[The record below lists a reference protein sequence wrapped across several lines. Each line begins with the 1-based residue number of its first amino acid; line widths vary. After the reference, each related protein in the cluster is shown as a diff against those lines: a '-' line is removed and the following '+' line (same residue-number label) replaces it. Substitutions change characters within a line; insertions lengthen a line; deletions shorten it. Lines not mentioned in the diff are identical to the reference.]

1 MKSDPSHFA
10 GLAPV
15 LAGPALGVL
24 AAAPVTPSL
33 VEVSVVLLEDEE
45 SLLAGATASMPS
57 ITDDVLA
64 YLAESERESA
74 ADEPLQDEPLQDEP
88 LQDEPLQ
95 DEPPREVDTLLVG
108 VEELLGLGDV
118 TSALALLHKA
128 ERCAPE
134 DGRLAVARV
143 RCEQVQRTQW
153 EKRLGDTRQVP
164 LLKLRMAELMKLSLD
179 ARMGFLLSRIDGRT
193 SYEAL
198 FAVSGMSRR
207 DTLGILVQLLDQDV
221 ILTRGASGT
230 RVP

>member
-1 MKSDPSHFA
+1 MKSDPSHSA

-15 LAGPALGVL
+15 LAVPSLGVL

-64 YLAESERESA
+64 YLAESEREST
-74 ADEPLQDEPLQDEP
+74 ADAPLQDA
-88 LQDEPLQ
+88 
-95 DEPPREVDTLLVG
+95 PPREVDTLLVG

-134 DGRLAVARV
+134 DERLVVARV
-143 RCEQVQRTQW
+143 RCEEVQRAQW

-230 RVP
+230 REL